1 MNLAQVVK
9 KFSVS
14 ETPVSVEPYGSG
26 HINATYLVT
35 TDTPK
40 RYILQRINHS
50 IFPKVDELMSNISR
64 VLDHLAANAP
74 DARRLSYVPTA
85 EGASYVKEEDGYYRL
100 YDFLE
105 DTTTYQIPDTPERF
119 KTSAEAFAE
128 FQNVLADFPATE
140 LFEVIPRFHD
150 TRKRFEDFKKAL
162 AADKCGRAASV
173 KEEIDFVLERES
185 YVDSFVDM
193 LEGEVI
199 PYRVTHNDTKINNVL
214 IDNVTGKGIVIDLDT
229 VMPGAIGYD
238 FGDSIRFGCNPAA
251 EDEKD
256 LGKVN
261 FRLDLFKVY
270 AEGFLGTIKCITDKE
285 RETLPLSA
293 IMMTLECGIRFLT
306 DHLEGDTY
314 FRTSRENH
322 NLDRARTQ
330 FKLVSDMEECFDEM
344 CEIVDE
350 I

>member
-1 MNLAQVVK
+1 MNLIDVVK

-14 ETPVSVEPYGSG
+14 ETPVSAEPYGSG
-26 HINATYLVT
+26 HINATYLVAT
-35 TDTPK
+35 NTQK
-40 RYILQRINHS
+40 RYILQRINHN
-50 IFPKVDELMSNISR
+50 IFPNVDQLMSNISR
-64 VLDHLAANAP
+64 VLDYLATHAP
-74 DARRLSYVPTA
+74 DSRRLSYVPTLT
-85 EGASYVKEEDGYYRL
+85 GDSYTHEEDGYYRL

-128 FQNVLADFPATE
+128 FQNVLSDFPATE

-162 AADKCGRAASV
+162 SADKCGRANSV
-173 KEEIDFVLERES
+173 KAEIEFVLERES
-185 YVDSFVDM
+185 YVDTFVEM
-193 LEGEVI
+193 LAEGVI

-214 IDNVTGKGIVIDLDT
+214 IDNVTGRGIVIDLDT

-256 LGKVN
+256 LSKVN

-270 AEGFLGTIKCITDKE
+270 AEGFLGTIKCITEKE
-285 RETLPLSA
+285 KDTLPLSA

-330 FKLVSDMEECFDEM
+330 FKLVSDMEECYDEM
-344 CEIVDE
+344 CDVVAEL
-350 I
+350 

>member
-1 MNLAQVVK
+1 MNLNDIVK
-9 KFSVS
+9 KFSVC

-35 TDTPK
+35 TDTAK
-40 RYILQRINHS
+40 RYILQRINDK
-50 IFPKVDELMSNISR
+50 IFPQVDNLMSNISR

-74 DARRLSYVPTA
+74 ESRRLSYVPTLD
-85 EGASYVKEEDGYYRL
+85 GGSFVKESDGYYRL

-119 KTSAEAFAE
+119 KTSAQAFAE
-128 FQNVLADFPATE
+128 FQNVLSNFPATE

-150 TRKRFEDFKKAL
+150 TRKRFEDFKAAL
-162 AADKCGRAASV
+162 KADKCNRAASV
-173 KEEIDFVLERES
+173 KEEIDFVLSRES
-185 YVDSFVDM
+185 YVDTFVDM
-193 LEGEVI
+193 LKEGVI

-214 IDNVTGKGIVIDLDT
+214 IDNITGKGIVIDLDT
-229 VMPGAIGYD
+229 VMPGALGYD

-261 FRLDLFKVY
+261 FQLDLFRVY
-270 AEGFLGTIKCITDKE
+270 AEGFLGTIKCITTQEK
-285 RETLPLSA
+285 ETLPLSA

-330 FKLVSDMEECFDEM
+330 FKLVADMEECFEEM
-344 CEIVDE
+344 CDIVDE
-350 I
+350 L

>member
-1 MNLAQVVK
+1 MNLIDVVK
-9 KFSVS
+9 KFSIS
-14 ETPVSVEPYGSG
+14 EVPVSAEPYGSG

-35 TDTPK
+35 TNTAK
-40 RYILQRINHS
+40 RYILQRINHN

-64 VLDHLAANAP
+64 VLDHLASHAP
-74 DARRLSYVPTA
+74 ESRRLSYVQTLT
-85 EGASYVKEEDGYYRL
+85 GASFTHEEDGYYRL

-119 KTSAEAFAE
+119 KTSAEAFAD

-162 AADKCGRAASV
+162 KADKCNRAASV
-173 KEEIDFVLERES
+173 KEEIEFVLERES
-185 YVDSFVDM
+185 YVDTFVDM
-193 LEGEVI
+193 LSEGVI

-256 LGKVN
+256 LTKVN
-261 FRLDLFKVY
+261 FQIDLFKVY
-270 AEGFLGTIKCITDKE
+270 AEGFLGTIKCITEKE
-285 RETLPLSA
+285 KDTLALSA

-330 FKLVSDMEECFDEM
+330 FKLVADMEECYDEM
-344 CEIVDE
+344 CDIVNE
-350 I
+350 L